1 MKIMENFIYTLLSLN
16 YSQIG
21 RYCVLRARVGGNP
34 NVLSQTLCLGST
46 KKFKETK
53 VYSRVNMPRYP
64 NKQEQY

>member
-1 MKIMENFIYTLLSLN
+1 MENFIYTLLSLN
-16 YSQIG
+16 SQIG
-21 RYCVLRARVGGNP
+21 KYCVLRAKVGGNP

-64 NKQEQY
+64 SKQEQY